1 MKVDKVLLVDD
12 DASIRRIAEI
22 VLSKLKNWEIVQADS
37 GSRALEMIT
46 KEKPDVVLMDVMM
59 PKMDGVTTFNKMKE
73 SGFEMTPVIF
83 LTAKVQNKEVATYE
97 EMGAAGVI
105 TKPFA
110 PAELPGQIEKILEE
124 WSGKGNALCFK
135 P

>member
-22 VLSKLKNWEIVQADS
+22 VLSKLKNWKIIQAES
-37 GSRALEMIT
+37 GTKALEIL
-46 KEKPDVVLMDVMM
+46 KEEKPDVVLMDVMM
-59 PKMDGVTTFNKMKE
+59 PKMDGVTAFNKMKE
-73 SGFEMTPVIF
+73 SGYEMTPVIF
-83 LTAKVQNKEVATYE
+83 MTAKVQNREVAAYK

-110 PAELPGQIEKILEE
+110 PAELPGQIERILEE
-124 WSGKGNALCFK
+124 WAGRGNPLCFK